1 MKSLIKK
8 REMTPLEELRNEMDR
23 IFDDMVPFSW
33 REENGKDYWT
43 PSTDMIETEDAY
55 MITVD
60 LPGANKNDIK
70 ISVQDHRLTVSGE
83 RREEKKEEKE
93 NYLRRERYR
102 GSFLRT
108 FTLPES
114 VREDKIKAGFEN
126 GVLEIRV
133 PKSEKT
139 KPKTVQID

>member
-1 MKSLIKK
+1 MKSLTEK
-8 REMTPLEELRNEMDR
+8 REMTPLDELRNEMER
-23 IFDDMVPFSW
+23 IFDEITPFPW
-33 REENGKDYWT
+33 REGNGKDFWA
-43 PSTDMIETEDAY
+43 PSTDMIETDDAY

-60 LPGANKNDIK
+60 LPGASKEDITIK
-70 ISVQDHRLTVSGE
+70 VQDHRLTVSGE

-102 GSFLRT
+102 GSFLRN

-126 GVLEIRV
+126 GVLEIKV